1 MILQMYTDVFEK
13 FAVDTSRAANLVI
26 VSSIIDCYDI
36 NDMDMFEKDA
46 LIIHRI
52 PDHEII
58 IL

>member
-1 MILQMYTDVFEK
+1 MYTDVFEK
-13 FAVDTSRAANLVI
+13 FVVDTSRVADLII

-52 PDHEII
+52 PDREII
-58 IL
+58 L